1 MRAVMRIVPV
11 VVCSVVLWMSGSY
24 QIHVNRVPAP
34 HSIEELAAAADVIAI
49 GTIDQ
54 VTDIQRSGGPGHT
67 TPWMECHLNVSQLV
81 KRDTHISTDGT
92 GLSFYVIGSQ
102 KSYEIGFR
110 PFQKGEELL
119 LYLKMASGVDGYVLA
134 FGPEAAY
141 KITDGTLRP
150 FGRSTVAKQHNG
162 KNVGSV
168 VAALHAVK

>member
-1 MRAVMRIVPV
+1 MRSVPIVV
-11 VVCSVVLWMSGSY
+11 YSAVLWMSGSH

-34 HSIEELAAAADVIAI
+34 QSIEELAGAADVVAI

-54 VTDIQRSGGPGHT
+54 VTDIQRSDGLGHT
-67 TPWMECHLNVSQLV
+67 SAWMECHLNVSQLV
-81 KRDTHISTDGT
+81 KRDTHISPDST
-92 GLSFYVIGSQ
+92 GLSFYVTGSR

-119 LYLKMASGVDGYVLA
+119 VYLKMASGVDGYVLA

-141 KITDGTLRP
+141 KIINGTLHP
-150 FGRSTVAKQHNG
+150 FGRSAVAKQHDG

-168 VAALHAVK
+168 VSALHAVK